1 MGIEIERK
9 FLVLPALL
17 PPLPPPLRF
26 EQGYLCTKPT
36 VRVRLI
42 EGTSGARSGQL
53 TIKGSGLV
61 SRPEF
66 EYEVP
71 AADAEEL
78 LRLCSRSLR
87 KQRHRLGRWEI
98 DRFESIE
105 APEGGPLWLA
115 EIELASEEEP
125 FERPA
130 WLGPEV
136 TSDPRYAN
144 SALARP
150 RQQD

>member
-1 MGIEIERK
+1 MAVEIERK
-9 FLVLPALL
+9 FLVQPALL
-17 PPLPPPLRF
+17 PPLPPPLRI

-42 EGTSGARSGQL
+42 EGTSGARSGRL

-71 AADAEEL
+71 ESDAEEL
-78 LRLCSRSLR
+78 LRLCARSLR

-98 DRFESIE
+98 DRFEGIE
-105 APEGGPLWLA
+105 APDGGPLWLA

-136 TSDPRYAN
+136 TYDPRYAN

-150 RQQD
+150 R

>member
-1 MGIEIERK
+1 
-9 FLVLPALL
+9 
-17 PPLPPPLRF
+17 
-26 EQGYLCTKPT
+26 

-42 EGTSGARSGQL
+42 EGASGGRGGLL

-78 LRLCSRSLR
+78 LRLCARSLR
-87 KQRHRLGRWEI
+87 KDRHRLGRWEI

-105 APEGGPLWLA
+105 APDGGPLWLA
-115 EIELASEEEP
+115 EIELTSEEEA
-125 FERPA
+125 FEKPP
-130 WLGPEV
+130 WLGAEV

-150 RQQD
+150 RSQG